1 MAGPIEGIARAM
13 QNLEEYG
20 LAHGYYPE
28 PSKSIFVPSSPEA
41 KDDCQQQLAE
51 FKFEFEF
58 WDGSH

>member
-1 MAGPIEGIARAM
+1 MVGPVEGIARAM

-51 FKFEFEF
+51 FKLEF
-58 WDGSH
+58 